1 MNDDTSEEKRRFTR
15 VDFDATTTVSDN
27 SGGHWLTQLID
38 ISLNGVLLERP
49 DAWQGNIDDAYKIEV
64 QLNNDITIAMNVTV
78 AHIEKTQVGFRC
90 EHIDFDSI
98 SHLRR
103 LMELNLGDATSI
115 NRELSMLGEN

>member
-1 MNDDTSEEKRRFTR
+1 MTDASEEKRRFTR

-27 SGGHWLTQLID
+27 SGGHWHTQLLD
-38 ISLNGVLLERP
+38 ISLKGVLVERP
-49 DAWQGNIDDAYKIEV
+49 DAWQGEIKDEFKIEI
-64 QLNNDITIAMNVTV
+64 QLNNDITIAMSVTV

-103 LMELNLGDATSI
+103 LMELNLGDAELI
-115 NRELSMLGEN
+115 NRELSMLGKN